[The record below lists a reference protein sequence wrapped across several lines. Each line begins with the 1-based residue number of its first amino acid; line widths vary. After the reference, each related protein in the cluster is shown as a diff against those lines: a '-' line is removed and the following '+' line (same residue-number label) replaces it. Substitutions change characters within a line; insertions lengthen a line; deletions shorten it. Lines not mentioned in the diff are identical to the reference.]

1 MGGSEGKA
9 TEASE
14 RPELLQRF
22 EQRNR
27 LSLEV
32 KLILKTPTN
41 HGLAWQG
48 DKGLSSSGTGRGA
61 QW

>member
-41 HGLAWQG
+41 HGLAWLG
-48 DKGLSSSGTGRGA
+48 DNGLSSSGTGRGA
-61 QW
+61 PW